1 MALVD
6 ALAIAAGI
14 WTLEVEDEIGCG
26 GELRMSAAAIVGG
39 VVVGMF
45 EPQLRPDL
53 DGASDP
59 LRETQR
65 VL

>member
-1 MALVD
+1 MASEGQASIFVSKM
-6 ALAIAAGI
+6 
-14 WTLEVEDEIGCG
+14 EDEIGCG
-26 GELRMSAAAIVGG
+26 GELRVCAAAIVGG

-45 EPQLRPDL
+45 ESQLRPDL